1 MSCFVHADPGPM
13 HALIICEFGF
23 PALVTHSIFNLEE
36 RLDNVHINLLN
47 QSKNGYRFH
56 NIESLFVC
64 QTSVQNV
71 QYK

>member
-36 RLDNVHINLLN
+36 RDR
-47 QSKNGYRFH
+47 K
-56 NIESLFVC
+56 
-64 QTSVQNV
+64 SVV
-71 QYK
+71 